1 MYDYKKEIKA
11 LAEKAA
17 QEWWVKQAR
26 DIHTRYYLY
35 YRKHYEDESIGDLRI
50 DTEQP
55 EPWMEEYPI
64 PWELAWNE
72 HINRGWTAEQAQ
84 LFIYELSLKL
94 PILNPDL

>member
-1 MYDYKKEIKA
+1 MYDYKKEIKE

-35 YRKHYEDESIGDLRI
+35 YREPFEDEKIGEL
-50 DTEQP
+50 TVAEVQP
-55 EPWMEEYPI
+55 GWQ
-64 PWELAWNE
+64 LARSE
-72 HINRGWTAEQAQ
+72 HINRAWTQEQAQ
-84 LFIYELSLKL
+84 LNIYELGLKL